1 MAFHIKWKVLI
12 TSICIALGIGFLS
25 SFFTNPHMEVYAHIN
40 KPFLSPPGYL
50 FSIVWTV
57 LYVLMGISSYLVY
70 LSKDYTKQAALYMY
84 ATQLAVNFL
93 WPIVFFVF
101 RQYFLAFLI
110 LIVLWIMVVIMIA
123 SFHSIHR
130 LAGILQYPYLI
141 WLSYAL
147 YLNAGVVI
155 LNL

>member
-1 MAFHIKWKVLI
+1 MAFHIKWKVLCI
-12 TSICIALGIGFLS
+12 SLFIALGIGFLS
-25 SFFTNPHMEVYAHIN
+25 SFFTNSHMAIYAQLN
-40 KPFLSPPGYL
+40 KPFLAPPGFL
-50 FSIVWTV
+50 FPIVWTG
-57 LYVLMGISSYLVY
+57 LYILMGISSYLVY

-101 RQYFLAFLI
+101 EQYFLAFLI
-110 LIVLWIMVVIMIA
+110 LIVLWIMVLIMIA

-130 LAGILQYPYLI
+130 LAGILQYPYIL

-147 YLNAGVVI
+147 YLNAGIVI
-155 LNL
+155 FNI